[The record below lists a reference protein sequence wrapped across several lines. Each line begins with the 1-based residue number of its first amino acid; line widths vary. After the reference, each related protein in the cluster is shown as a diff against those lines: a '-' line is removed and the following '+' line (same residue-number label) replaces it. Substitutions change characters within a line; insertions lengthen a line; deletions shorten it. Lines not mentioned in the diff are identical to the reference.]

1 MKNDSNMFNNNSI
14 ETEGVPADKTAEIPK
29 VVDSTEEENA
39 KKPLVLFG
47 REFSRKQVC
56 AAGAGILCAALL
68 IGGGAYAISHASWTG
83 DSNAPAVS
91 QSKDDE
97 KQDMVLTLEVKAD
110 GWDADT
116 STPVIAHIEGADGEV
131 DFYTAIDAN
140 KQVTVRVGK
149 SGTYTV
155 TFISPVNADGSIYKV
170 PSKRITA
177 GKADKKTASTGV
189 TFNKVDADKVTKDDL
204 TAIAKDVAAAVK
216 KGDSTLTGDKGAEV
230 VKKFEDNIKKNPN
243 ADTDAVEKETE
254 KAEET
259 AKEDKSD
266 AKTPET
272 SDSKKDDGKAT
283 GSSDNSGNK
292 SNSSSKKDEGKSD
305 SKPNGGN
312 SSNSGSNT
320 NSGSSSKKDD
330 TPAHQHNWVAQTKTV
345 HHDAQYKTVHHDA
358 VTHTEHVAPVYQNQT
373 TYHTVCNECKQVI
386 DGKADEHIK
395 QTGHSG
401 YSTNVPITDE
411 VMVSEGYDKQVT
423 DTPAYD
429 ETVIDKLVCTTCGAT
444 KDAPQATSDAAK

>member
-1 MKNDSNMFNNNSI
+1 MKKDSNMFNDNSI
-14 ETEGVPADKTAEIPK
+14 ETEGVPADKTAEITK

-116 STPVIAHIEGADGEV
+116 STPVIAHIEDADGKV
-131 DFYTAIDAN
+131 DFYTAIAAN
-140 KQVTVRVGK
+140 KQVTVEVGE
-149 SGTYTV
+149 SGTYSV
-155 TFISPVNADGSIYKV
+155 TLIPPVNADGSTYKAAS
-170 PSKRITA
+170 SKVKA
-177 GKADKKTASTGV
+177 GKDDKKTNGTV
-189 TFNKVDADKVTKDDL
+189 ITLEKVDADKVTKDDL

-216 KGDSTLTGDKGAEV
+216 KGDSTLTGDRGAALA
-230 VKKFEDNIKKNPN
+230 KMFEDNIKKNPN
-243 ADTDAVEKETE
+243 ADASAVEKETG

-272 SDSKKDDGKAT
+272 SDNKKNDSDSSNGSKNDSGNGGSGSKSDG
-283 GSSDNSGNK
+283 NSGNSGSS
-292 SNSSSKKDEGKSD
+292 SNSGGSSKKDE
-305 SKPNGGN
+305 
-312 SSNSGSNT
+312 
-320 NSGSSSKKDD
+320 

-358 VTHTEHVAPVYQNQT
+358 VTHQVWHDAVTEEHYICNQCGADIT
-373 TYHTVCNECKQVI
+373 SDPWGHLDAYDHGGYHSSYVTVKQ
-386 DGKADEHIK
+386 
-395 QTGHSG
+395 G
-401 YSTNVPITDE
+401 YYET
-411 VMVSEGYDKQVT
+411 VT
-423 DTPAYD
+423 DKAAYD
-429 ETVIDKLVCTTCGAT
+429 EQVQVSAAWDETVTTGYKCSSCGAT
-444 KDAPQATSDAAK
+444 K

>member
-1 MKNDSNMFNNNSI
+1 MKKDSNMFNDNST
-14 ETEGVPADKTAEIPK
+14 ETEGIPADKTAEIPK

-39 KKPLVLFG
+39 KKQLVLFG

-56 AAGAGILCAALL
+56 VAGAGILCAALL

-116 STPVIAHIEGADGEV
+116 STPVIAHIEDANGKV
-131 DFYTAIDAN
+131 DFYTAIAAN
-140 KQVTVRVGK
+140 KQVTVKVDK

-155 TFISPVNADGSIYKV
+155 TLIPPVNADGSTYKAAS
-170 PSKRITA
+170 SKVKA
-177 GKADKKTASTGV
+177 GKDDKKTNGTV
-189 TFNKVDADKVTKDDL
+189 ITLEKVDADKVTKDDL

-216 KGDSTLTGDKGAEV
+216 KGDFTLTGDRGAALA
-230 VKKFEDNIKKNPN
+230 KKFEDNIKKNPN
-243 ADTDAVEKETE
+243 ADADAVEKETG

-272 SDSKKDDGKAT
+272 SDNKKNDSGSKND
-283 GSSDNSGNK
+283 SGNNG
-292 SNSSSKKDEGKSD
+292 SGNKSD
-305 SKPNGGN
+305 SKPSGG
-312 SSNSGSNT
+312 SGNSGSGSS
-320 NSGSSSKKDD
+320 SGGSSKKDD
-330 TPAHQHNWVAQTKTV
+330 TTAHQHNWVAQTKTV

-358 VTHTEHVAPVYQNQT
+358 VTHQVWHDAVTEEHYICNQCGADIT
-373 TYHTVCNECKQVI
+373 SDPWGHLDAYDHGGYHSSYVTVKQ
-386 DGKADEHIK
+386 
-395 QTGHSG
+395 G
-401 YSTNVPITDE
+401 YYET
-411 VMVSEGYDKQVT
+411 VT
-423 DTPAYD
+423 DKAAYD
-429 ETVIDKLVCTTCGAT
+429 EQVQVSEAWDETVTTGYKCSSCGAT
-444 KDAPQATSDAAK
+444 K

>member
-1 MKNDSNMFNNNSI
+1 MKKDSNMFNDNST
-14 ETEGVPADKTAEIPK
+14 ETEGIPADKTAEIPK

-39 KKPLVLFG
+39 KEPLVLFG

-56 AAGAGILCAALL
+56 VAGAGILCAALL

-91 QSKDDE
+91 QSKDEE
-97 KQDMVLTLEVKAD
+97 KQDMVLTLEVKTD

-116 STPVIAHIEGADGEV
+116 STPIIAHIKDADGKV
-131 DFYTAIDAN
+131 DFYTAIAAN
-140 KQVTVRVGK
+140 KQVTVKVGK

-170 PSKRITA
+170 SSKKVTA
-177 GKADKKTASTGV
+177 GKADKKTNGTV
-189 TFNKVDADKVTKDDL
+189 ITLEKVDADKVTKDDL

-243 ADTDAVEKETE
+243 ADADAVEKESE
-254 KAEET
+254 KAQET

-272 SDSKKDDGKAT
+272 SDNKKNDSGSKND
-283 GSSDNSGNK
+283 SGNNG
-292 SNSSSKKDEGKSD
+292 SGNKSD
-305 SKPNGGN
+305 SKPSGG
-312 SSNSGSNT
+312 SGNSGSGSS
-320 NSGSSSKKDD
+320 SGGSSKKDD
-330 TPAHQHNWVAQTKTV
+330 TTAHQHNWVAQTKTV

-358 VTHTEHVAPVYQNQT
+358 VTHQVWHDAVTEEHYICNQCGADIT
-373 TYHTVCNECKQVI
+373 SDPWGHLDAYDHGGYHSSYVTVKQ
-386 DGKADEHIK
+386 
-395 QTGHSG
+395 G
-401 YSTNVPITDE
+401 YYET
-411 VMVSEGYDKQVT
+411 VT
-423 DTPAYD
+423 DKAAYD
-429 ETVIDKLVCTTCGAT
+429 EQVQVSAARDETVTTGYKCSSCGAT
-444 KDAPQATSDAAK
+444 K

>member
-1 MKNDSNMFNNNSI
+1 MKKDSNMFNDNSI

-56 AAGAGILCAALL
+56 VAGAGILCAALL

-91 QSKDDE
+91 QSKDEE

-116 STPVIAHIEGADGEV
+116 STPIIAHIKDADGKV
-131 DFYTAIDAN
+131 DFYAAIAAN
-140 KQVTVRVGK
+140 KQVTVKVGK

-170 PSKRITA
+170 SSKKVTA

-243 ADTDAVEKETE
+243 ADADAVEKESE
-254 KAEET
+254 KAQET

-272 SDSKKDDGKAT
+272 SDNKKNDSGSKKDNGNS
-283 GSSDNSGNK
+283 GSDN
-292 SNSSSKKDEGKSD
+292 KSD
-305 SKPNGGN
+305 SKP
-312 SSNSGSNT
+312 SGSNNSS

-330 TPAHQHNWVAQTKTV
+330 TPAHQHNWVAQTKTIHHDAQYKTV

-358 VTHTEHVAPVYQNQT
+358 VTKTVHICNQCGQDIT
-373 TYHTVCNECKQVI
+373 GNESAHFEASLLNGGNCGSWHGETRTVQ
-386 DGKADEHIK
+386 A
-395 QTGHSG
+395 
-401 YSTNVPITDE
+401 
-411 VMVSEGYDKQVT
+411 
-423 DTPAYD
+423 AYD
-429 ETVIDKLVCTTCGAT
+429 EQVKVSDAKDEQVQVSDAWDETVTTGYKCSSCGAT
-444 KDAPQATSDAAK
+444 K

>member
-1 MKNDSNMFNNNSI
+1 MKKDSNMFNDNSI

-56 AAGAGILCAALL
+56 VAGAGILCAALL

-91 QSKDDE
+91 QSKDEE

-116 STPVIAHIEGADGEV
+116 STPIIAHIKDADGKV
-131 DFYTAIDAN
+131 DFYTAIAAN
-140 KQVTVRVGK
+140 KQVTVKVGK

-170 PSKRITA
+170 SSKKVTA

-243 ADTDAVEKETE
+243 ADADAVEKESE
-254 KAEET
+254 KAQET

-272 SDSKKDDGKAT
+272 SDNKKNDSGSKKDNGNS
-283 GSSDNSGNK
+283 GSDN
-292 SNSSSKKDEGKSD
+292 KSD
-305 SKPNGGN
+305 SKP
-312 SSNSGSNT
+312 SGSNNSS

-330 TPAHQHNWVAQTKTV
+330 TPAHQHNWVAQTKTIHHDAQYKTV

-358 VTHTEHVAPVYQNQT
+358 VTKTVHICNQCGQDIT
-373 TYHTVCNECKQVI
+373 GNESAHFEASLLNGGNCGSWHGETRTVQ
-386 DGKADEHIK
+386 A
-395 QTGHSG
+395 
-401 YSTNVPITDE
+401 
-411 VMVSEGYDKQVT
+411 
-423 DTPAYD
+423 AYD
-429 ETVIDKLVCTTCGAT
+429 EQVKVSDAWDEQVQVSDAWDETVTTGYKCSSCGAT
-444 KDAPQATSDAAK
+444 K

>member
-1 MKNDSNMFNNNSI
+1 MVV
-14 ETEGVPADKTAEIPK
+14 TEIPK
-29 VVDSTEEENA
+29 VTDDMVSGDAVEKEEG
-39 KKPLVLFG
+39 KPLVLFG

-56 AAGAGILCAALL
+56 VAGAGILCAALL

-91 QSKDDE
+91 QSKDEE

-116 STPVIAHIEGADGEV
+116 STPIIAHIKDADGKV
-131 DFYTAIDAN
+131 DFYTAIAAN
-140 KQVTVRVGK
+140 KQVTVKVGK

-170 PSKRITA
+170 SSKKVTA

-243 ADTDAVEKETE
+243 ADADAVEKETG

-272 SDSKKDDGKAT
+272 SDNKKNDSGSKND
-283 GSSDNSGNK
+283 SGNNG
-292 SNSSSKKDEGKSD
+292 SGNKSD
-305 SKPNGGN
+305 SKPSGG
-312 SSNSGSNT
+312 SGNSGSGSS
-320 NSGSSSKKDD
+320 SGGSSKKDD
-330 TPAHQHNWVAQTKTV
+330 TTAHQHNWVAQTKTV

-358 VTHTEHVAPVYQNQT
+358 VTHQVWHDAVTEEHYICNQCGADIT
-373 TYHTVCNECKQVI
+373 SDPWGHLDAYDHGGYHSSYVTVKQ
-386 DGKADEHIK
+386 
-395 QTGHSG
+395 G
-401 YSTNVPITDE
+401 YYET
-411 VMVSEGYDKQVT
+411 VT
-423 DTPAYD
+423 DQAAYD
-429 ETVIDKLVCTTCGAT
+429 EQVQVRDAWDETVTTGYKCSSCGAT
-444 KDAPQATSDAAK
+444 K

>member
-1 MKNDSNMFNNNSI
+1 MG
-14 ETEGVPADKTAEIPK
+14 TEIPK
-29 VVDSTEEENA
+29 VTDDMVSEDAGKKENA

-56 AAGAGILCAALL
+56 AAGVGILCAALL
-68 IGGGAYAISHASWTG
+68 IGGGYAITHADWTG
-83 DSNAPAVS
+83 KANVPAVS

-97 KQDMVLTLEVKAD
+97 EQDMALILEVKAD

-116 STPVIAHIEGADGEV
+116 STPVIAHIEDADGKV
-131 DFYTAIDAN
+131 DFYTAIAAN
-140 KQVTVRVGK
+140 KQVTVKVGK

-155 TFISPVNADGSIYKV
+155 TLIPPVNADGSTYKAAS
-170 PSKRITA
+170 SKVKA
-177 GKADKKTASTGV
+177 GKDDKKTNGTV
-189 TFNKVDADKVTKDDL
+189 ITLQKVDADKVTKDDL
-204 TAIAKDVAAAVK
+204 TAIAKDVAEAVK

-243 ADTDAVEKETE
+243 ADTDAVEKETG

-272 SDSKKDDGKAT
+272 SGGKKDDGKAT
-283 GSSDNSGNK
+283 GGSDNSGNK
-292 SNSSSKKDEGKSD
+292 SNSSSKKDGGKSD

-358 VTHTEHVAPVYQNQT
+358 VTHQVWHDAVTEEHYICNQCGADIT
-373 TYHTVCNECKQVI
+373 SDPWGHINNSLMNGGNCGSYHSTYVTVKQ
-386 DGKADEHIK
+386 
-395 QTGHSG
+395 G
-401 YSTNVPITDE
+401 YSETVTDE
-411 VMVSEGYDKQVT
+411 AAWDEQVLVSK
-423 DTPAYD
+423 AWD
-429 ETVIDKLVCTTCGAT
+429 ETVTTGYKCSSCGAT
-444 KDAPQATSDAAK
+444 K

>member
-1 MKNDSNMFNNNSI
+1 MKKDSNMFNDNSI

-56 AAGAGILCAALL
+56 VAGAGILCAALL

-116 STPVIAHIEGADGEV
+116 STPIIAHIEDADGKV
-131 DFYTAIDAN
+131 DFYTAIAAN
-140 KQVTVRVGK
+140 EQVTVKVGK

-155 TFISPVNADGSIYKV
+155 TLIPPVNADGSTYKAAS
-170 PSKRITA
+170 SKVKA
-177 GKADKKTASTGV
+177 GKDDKKTNGTV
-189 TFNKVDADKVTKDDL
+189 ITLEKVDADKVTKDDL
-204 TAIAKDVAAAVK
+204 TAIAKDVAEAVRM
-216 KGDSTLTGDKGAEV
+216 GDSTLTGERGVKV
-230 VKKFEDNIKKNPN
+230 VNIFQTNISSNPN
-243 ADTDAVEKETE
+243 ADTDAVEKETG

-272 SDSKKDDGKAT
+272 SDNKKND
-283 GSSDNSGNK
+283 SGNNG
-292 SNSSSKKDEGKSD
+292 SGNKSD
-305 SKPNGGN
+305 SKPSGGSGN
-312 SSNSGSNT
+312 SG
-320 NSGSSSKKDD
+320 SGSSSGGSSNKDD

-358 VTHTEHVAPVYQNQT
+358 QYK
-373 TYHTVCNECKQVI
+373 TVHHDAVVKYVSICNNC
-386 DGKADEHIK
+386 GADI
-395 QTGHSG
+395 TGNEAAHFKNSLLNG
-401 YSTNVPITDE
+401 GNCGSCHEESRTV
-411 VMVSEGYDKQVT
+411 QA
-423 DTPAYD
+423 AYD
-429 ETVIDKLVCTTCGAT
+429 EQVKVSDAYDEQVQVSAAWDETVTTGYKCSSCGAT
-444 KDAPQATSDAAK
+444 K

>member
-1 MKNDSNMFNNNSI
+1 MKNDSNMFNDNST

-56 AAGAGILCAALL
+56 VAGAGILCAALL

-91 QSKDDE
+91 QSKDEE

-116 STPVIAHIEGADGEV
+116 STPVIAHIEDADGEV
-131 DFYTAIDAN
+131 DFYTAIAAN
-140 KQVTVRVGK
+140 KQVTVKVGK

-170 PSKRITA
+170 SSKKVTA
-177 GKADKKTASTGV
+177 GKADKKTASTGA

-204 TAIAKDVAAAVK
+204 TAIAEDVAAAVK

-243 ADTDAVEKETE
+243 ADADAVEKESE
-254 KAEET
+254 KAQET

-272 SDSKKDDGKAT
+272 SDNKKNDSGSKND
-283 GSSDNSGNK
+283 SGNNG
-292 SNSSSKKDEGKSD
+292 SGNKSD
-305 SKPNGGN
+305 SKPSEGSG
-312 SSNSGSNT
+312 NSGSGSI
-320 NSGSSSKKDD
+320 SGGSSKKDD
-330 TPAHQHNWVAQTKTV
+330 TTAHQHKWVAQTKTV

-358 VTHTEHVAPVYQNQT
+358 VVKYVSICNNCGADITGNEAAHFKNSLLNGGNCGSCHEESR
-373 TYHTVCNECKQVI
+373 TVQ
-386 DGKADEHIK
+386 A
-395 QTGHSG
+395 
-401 YSTNVPITDE
+401 
-411 VMVSEGYDKQVT
+411 
-423 DTPAYD
+423 AYD
-429 ETVIDKLVCTTCGAT
+429 EQVKVSDAYDEQVQVSAAWDETVTTGYKCSSCGAT
-444 KDAPQATSDAAK
+444 K

>member
-1 MKNDSNMFNNNSI
+1 MKKDSNMFNDNSI
-14 ETEGVPADKTAEIPK
+14 ETEGIPADKTAEIPK

-68 IGGGAYAISHASWTG
+68 IGGGGYAITHADWTG
-83 DSNAPAVS
+83 KANAPAVS

-97 KQDMVLTLEVKAD
+97 EQDMVLSLEVKAD
-110 GWDADT
+110 GWDTET
-116 STPVIAHIEGADGEV
+116 STPVIAHIEDEDGKV
-131 DFYTAIDAN
+131 DFYTAIAAN
-140 KQVTVRVGK
+140 KQVTVKVGE

-170 PSKRITA
+170 PSKKVTA
-177 GKADKKTASTGV
+177 GKADKTVATGV
-189 TFNKVDADKVTKDDL
+189 TFDKVDADKVTKDDL
-204 TAIAKDVAAAVK
+204 TAIAKDVAEAVK

-254 KAEET
+254 KAQES
-259 AKEDKSD
+259 AKEEKSD

-272 SDSKKDDGKAT
+272 SDSKKSDS
-283 GSSDNSGNK
+283 GSSNG
-292 SNSSSKKDEGKSD
+292 SKKDEGKSD
-305 SKPNGGN
+305 SKPSGGN
-312 SSNSGSNT
+312 SSNSGSNS

-358 VTHTEHVAPVYQNQT
+358 VTHQVWHDAVTEEHYICNQCGADIT
-373 TYHTVCNECKQVI
+373 SDPWGHINNSLMNGGNCGSYHSTYVTVKQ
-386 DGKADEHIK
+386 
-395 QTGHSG
+395 G
-401 YSTNVPITDE
+401 YYET
-411 VMVSEGYDKQVT
+411 VT
-423 DTPAYD
+423 DQAAYD
-429 ETVIDKLVCTTCGAT
+429 EQVQVRDAWDETVTTGYKCSSCGAT
-444 KDAPQATSDAAK
+444 K

>member
-1 MKNDSNMFNNNSI
+1 MKKDSNMFNDNSI

-56 AAGAGILCAALL
+56 VAGAGILCAALI

-116 STPVIAHIEGADGEV
+116 STPIIAHIEDADGKV
-131 DFYTAIDAN
+131 DFYTAIAAN
-140 KQVTVRVGK
+140 KQVTVKVGK

-155 TFISPVNADGSIYKV
+155 TLIPPVNADGSTYKAAS
-170 PSKRITA
+170 SKVKA
-177 GKADKKTASTGV
+177 GKDDKKTNGTV
-189 TFNKVDADKVTKDDL
+189 ITLEKVDADKVTKDDL
-204 TAIAKDVAAAVK
+204 TAIAKDVAEAVRM
-216 KGDSTLTGDKGAEV
+216 GDSTLTGERGVKV
-230 VKKFEDNIKKNPN
+230 VNIFQTNISSNPN
-243 ADTDAVEKETE
+243 ADTDAVEKETG

-272 SDSKKDDGKAT
+272 SDNKKND
-283 GSSDNSGNK
+283 SGNNG
-292 SNSSSKKDEGKSD
+292 SGNKSD
-305 SKPNGGN
+305 SKPSGGSGN
-312 SSNSGSNT
+312 SG
-320 NSGSSSKKDD
+320 SGSSSGGSSNKDD

-358 VTHTEHVAPVYQNQT
+358 QYK
-373 TYHTVCNECKQVI
+373 TVHHDAVVKYVSICNNC
-386 DGKADEHIK
+386 GADI
-395 QTGHSG
+395 TGNEAAHFKNSLLNG
-401 YSTNVPITDE
+401 GNCGSCHEESRTV
-411 VMVSEGYDKQVT
+411 QA
-423 DTPAYD
+423 AYD
-429 ETVIDKLVCTTCGAT
+429 EQVKVSDAYDEQVQVSAAWDETVTTGYKCSSCGAT
-444 KDAPQATSDAAK
+444 K

>member
-1 MKNDSNMFNNNSI
+1 MKKDSNMFNDNST
-14 ETEGVPADKTAEIPK
+14 ETEGIPADKTAEIPE

-56 AAGAGILCAALL
+56 VAGAGILCAALL

-116 STPVIAHIEGADGEV
+116 STPVIAHIEDADGEV
-131 DFYTAIDAN
+131 DFYTAIAAN
-140 KQVTVRVGK
+140 KQVTVEVGE
-149 SGTYTV
+149 SGTYSV
-155 TFISPVNADGSIYKV
+155 TLIPPVNADGSTYKAAS
-170 PSKRITA
+170 SKVKA
-177 GKADKKTASTGV
+177 GKDDKKTNGTV
-189 TFNKVDADKVTKDDL
+189 ITLEKVDADKVTKDDL

-216 KGDSTLTGDKGAEV
+216 KGDSTLTGDRGVKV
-230 VKKFEDNIKKNPN
+230 VNIFQTNISSNPN
-243 ADTDAVEKETE
+243 ADTDAVEKETG

-272 SDSKKDDGKAT
+272 SDNKKNDSGSKND
-283 GSSDNSGNK
+283 SGNNG
-292 SNSSSKKDEGKSD
+292 SGNKSD
-305 SKPNGGN
+305 SKPSEGSG
-312 SSNSGSNT
+312 NSGSGSI
-320 NSGSSSKKDD
+320 SGGSSKKDD
-330 TPAHQHNWVAQTKTV
+330 TTVHQHKWVAQTKTV

-358 VTHTEHVAPVYQNQT
+358 QYKTVHHDAVTKTVNICNQCGQDIT
-373 TYHTVCNECKQVI
+373 GNEAAHFKAAALSGGNCQSCHSETRTVQ
-386 DGKADEHIK
+386 A
-395 QTGHSG
+395 
-401 YSTNVPITDE
+401 
-411 VMVSEGYDKQVT
+411 
-423 DTPAYD
+423 AYD
-429 ETVIDKLVCTTCGAT
+429 EQVKVSDAYDEQVQVSAAWEETVTTGYKCSSCGAT
-444 KDAPQATSDAAK
+444 K